1 MSLANLIA
9 FGRVTLVDDSK
20 DLQELQITEKAYGK
34 GIVDR
39 ILDKVV
45 RLVDFGFASAPPI
58 DAEAMILR
66 RNGDRGH
73 SVVIAASHRPSRPKN
88 LKPGDTVVYDVRG
101 AKVQLTEDGLLI
113 DCAGLAAQISNATSV
128 TITASDEITLDAP
141 TVSISGDLEVQG
153 AITGH
158 DTVTA
163 HQGGSSVEMGA
174 LRDAYSAHKHGGV
187 DTGTGVSGIS
197 DHTV

>member
-1 MSLANLIA
+1 MSILNLIGI
-9 FGRVTLVDDSK
+9 GRVSLVDDTK
-20 DLQELQITEKAYGK
+20 DLQEVQITEKAYGH
-34 GIVDR
+34 GFADR
-39 ILDKVV
+39 LLDRVT
-45 RLVDFGFASAPPI
+45 RLVDFGFSSAPPI
-58 DAEAMILR
+58 DSEAMMLR

-73 SVVIAASHRPSRPKN
+73 SVVVATSHRPSRPKN

-113 DCAGLAAQISNATSV
+113 DCAGLPAQISNATTV
-128 TITASDEITLDAP
+128 TITGSDEIHLDAP

-158 DTVTA
+158 AEVTA
-163 HQGGSSVEMGA
+163 HQGGSAVGLGA
-174 LRDAYSAHKHGGV
+174 LRDAYNAHKHGGV
-187 DTGTGVSGIS
+187 DTGTGTSGLS